1 VLDGLGHVVHADD
14 PRAGVM
20 GRSDGSQAAAQTV
33 RGLGAGQLAD
43 EGLLVGRITAKLKV
57 PRNSTLIFLPSRSLE
72 LNPVENVW
80 QYLRDQPRP
89 SGPC

>member
-1 VLDGLGHVVHADD
+1 MADGDLTEHIKAIHQASRQIYGAPRIHAE
-14 PRAGVM
+14 
-20 GRSDGSQAAAQTV
+20 
-33 RGLGAGQLAD
+33 LAD

-72 LNPVENVW
+72 FNPVENVW